1 MTGLLVLSYLIR
13 VMLIGGFYV
22 ISYVFALYVLHLGV
36 HFLTPQGMPQID
48 EEDDDE
54 EDVFGSLP
62 VQTAET
68 HTDGNNNNNTENL

>member
-1 MTGLLVLSYLIR
+1 
-13 VMLIGGFYV
+13 MLIGGFYV

-54 EDVFGSLP
+54 DVFGSLP
-62 VQTAET
+62 V
-68 HTDGNNNNNTENL
+68 